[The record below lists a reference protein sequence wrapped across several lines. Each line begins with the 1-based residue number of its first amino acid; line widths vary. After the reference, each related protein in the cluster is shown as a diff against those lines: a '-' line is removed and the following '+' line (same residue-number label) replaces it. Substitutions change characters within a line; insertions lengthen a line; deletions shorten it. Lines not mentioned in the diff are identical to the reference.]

1 VQAADLDPDRQRPTL
16 AARAGSPG
24 VGGRQ
29 AKRRGSSDK
38 VRTSDV
44 ASDIRGSQGRFK
56 GMGTGKGSRTA
67 APAARPRAPAAAQAP
82 SHPGGDG
89 RSPIQRTVVG
99 LGYELVDVERVG
111 RGLLRVT
118 IDRIPGQA
126 YATGESEFVLVE
138 DCERVTRQ
146 LQYALEVEG
155 VDYARLEVSSPGL
168 DRPLKSES
176 DYARFAGLRVDIVL
190 KLPFDGRKHFQG
202 ELGGAPG
209 AWTLTFGDPGNP
221 KAPPQQL
228 GFTFDEVREA
238 RLVPVLNF
246 KGRAKPGA
254 AAPQAAQAEAEQG
267 ESEE

>member
-1 VQAADLDPDRQRPTL
+1 VQVAPSILIDGCPRWLPEPARPVWVGDRRIQTDRT
-16 AARAGSPG
+16 
-24 VGGRQ
+24 
-29 AKRRGSSDK
+29 GSSDK

-44 ASDIRGSQGRFK
+44 ASDIRGPQGRFK
-56 GMGTGKGSRTA
+56 GMGKGGRAA
-67 APAARPRAPAAAQAP
+67 APVAAPRAPAP
-82 SHPGGDG
+82 SGGDG
-89 RSPIQRTVVG
+89 RSLIQRTVAG
-99 LGYELVDVERVG
+99 LGYELVEVERAG

-146 LQYALEVEG
+146 LQYALEVEA

-168 DRPLKSES
+168 DRPLKTEG
-176 DYARFAGLRVDIVL
+176 DYARFAGQPVDIVL
-190 KLPFDGRKHFQG
+190 KLPFAGRKHYQG
-202 ELGGAPG
+202 ELGGVPG
-209 AWTLTFGDPGNP
+209 AWTLTFGDPGHP
-221 KAPPQQL
+221 KAAPQQL

-254 AAPQAAQAEAEQG
+254 SAPQAGATEAEQG

>member
-1 VQAADLDPDRQRPTL
+1 M
-16 AARAGSPG
+16 
-24 VGGRQ
+24 
-29 AKRRGSSDK
+29 
-38 VRTSDV
+38 RTSNV
-44 ASDIRGSQGRFK
+44 ASDIRGSQGRLK
-56 GMGTGKGSRTA
+56 GMVKGTR
-67 APAARPRAPAAAQAP
+67 APAQAAARVAAPRAPGTAGA
-82 SHPGGDG
+82 DG
-89 RSPIQRTVVG
+89 QSLIQRTVVG
-99 LGYELVDVERVG
+99 LGYELVDVERAG

-126 YATGESEFVLVE
+126 YTTGESEFVLVE

-168 DRPLKSES
+168 DRPLKTEAA
-176 DYARFAGLRVDIVL
+176 YTRFAGQRVDIAL
-190 KLPFDGRKHFQG
+190 KLRFAGRKHYQG

-209 AWTLTFGDPGNP
+209 GWTLSFGDPGNP
-221 KAPPQQL
+221 KAPPQEL

-254 AAPQAAQAEAEQG
+254 AAPQPGAPSEAEQG

>member
-1 VQAADLDPDRQRPTL
+1 
-16 AARAGSPG
+16 
-24 VGGRQ
+24 
-29 AKRRGSSDK
+29 
-38 VRTSDV
+38 VRTSNV

-56 GMGTGKGSRTA
+56 GMGKGSRAPAQA
-67 APAARPRAPAAAQAP
+67 APRVSAPRV
-82 SHPGGDG
+82 PGSTGADG
-89 RSPIQRTVVG
+89 RSLIQRTVLG
-99 LGYELVDVERVG
+99 LGYELVDVERSG

-168 DRPLKSES
+168 DRPLRTEG
-176 DYARFAGLRVDIVL
+176 DYARFAGQAVDIVL
-190 KLPFDGRKHFQG
+190 KLPFAGRKHYQG
-202 ELGGAPG
+202 ELAGAPG

-221 KAPPQQL
+221 KAPPQEL

-246 KGRAKPGA
+246 KGRARPGA
-254 AAPQAAQAEAEQG
+254 TAPQAAAAEAEQG